1 MNLTRKYW
9 ASFELAVSQ
18 RLTLEY
24 FKLPMRLHSL
34 FPFTPAAGSTL
45 DGQALEGTSCGG
57 RSQPGKSTGKEP
69 AMKSFNSGSRR
80 HVL

>member
-24 FKLPMRLHSL
+24 FKMPMRLHSL
-34 FPFTPAAGSTL
+34 FPVTPAAGGTL
-45 DGQALEGTSCGG
+45 DGQAIEGVPVEAG
-57 RSQPGKSTGKEP
+57 
-69 AMKSFNSGSRR
+69 MKSFNSGIRR